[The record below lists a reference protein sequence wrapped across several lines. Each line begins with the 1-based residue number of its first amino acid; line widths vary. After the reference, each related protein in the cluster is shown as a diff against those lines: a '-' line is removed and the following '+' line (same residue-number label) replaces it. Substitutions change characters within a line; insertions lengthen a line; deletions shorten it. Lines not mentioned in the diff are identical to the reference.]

1 MPEEVASTS
10 SSTAAPK
17 EAESK
22 KKNLPWI
29 EKYRPQRFEEIVGN
43 EETVARLGI
52 FATQGNAPNII
63 IAGPPGVG
71 KTTTILCLARILLG
85 SNFREAILELNASNE
100 RGIDVVRGKI
110 KMFAQQKVT
119 LPRGRHK
126 IVILDEADS
135 MTEGAQQALRRTMEI
150 YSNTTRFALACNTS
164 EKIIEPIQ
172 SRCAML
178 RFSKLSDAQVL
189 AKVVE
194 ICQRETL
201 SYDEDGLE
209 AIVFTA
215 QGDMRQALN
224 NLQSTAN
231 GFGHISGAN
240 VFKVCDEPHP
250 LLVQDM
256 LQHCIKGDI
265 HKSYKIMNKLW
276 RLGYAAEDIIGNVFR
291 VCRRMEMDEK
301 LKLYFIREI
310 GETHMKIV
318 DGLNSLLQMSG
329 LLARIFIKVYGHQ
342 RNMAM
347 SSVNCGEIQL
357 VKQGA
362 EAKLYIGTYKGQR
375 CLVKERFE
383 KKYRHPSLD
392 RQLTRQRIKAE
403 QKAFQRCATAGVLT
417 PAFYGADLEERK
429 IYMEYLDKSRTAKD
443 FIDELTALPQDA
455 KESPLLE
462 KLAEKIGSVVGVL
475 HRNNLVHGDLT
486 TSNVLLDP
494 VEEDPEDPVF
504 PYRLITIDF
513 GLSHFSDNN
522 ENKGVDLY
530 VLERAILS
538 THSQLPGLFEM
549 ILEAYRIHNTNN
561 CKETIAKYEEVRA
574 RGRKRTMVG

>member
-1 MPEEVASTS
+1 MEIDEEPIIVESEAGPSTS
-10 SSTAAPK
+10 NVVTK
-17 EAESK
+17 EKSK

-29 EKYRPQRFEEIVGN
+29 EKYRPQTFEEIVGN
-43 EETVARLGI
+43 QDTVSRLGV

-85 SNFREAILELNASNE
+85 PNFKEGVLELNASNE
-100 RGIDVVRGKI
+100 RGIDVVRNKI

-189 AKVVE
+189 AKLIE
-194 ICQRETL
+194 ICQKESL
-201 SYDEDGLE
+201 SYVEDGLE

-231 GFGHISGAN
+231 GYGHVSGEN

-250 LLVQDM
+250 MLIQDM

-265 HKSYKIMNKLW
+265 HKAYKIMAKLW

-291 VCRRMEMDEK
+291 VCKRIEMDEK
-301 LKLYFIREI
+301 LKLAFIREI
-310 GETHMKIV
+310 GETHMRIV
-318 DGLNSLLQMSG
+318 DGLNSLLQLTG
-329 LLARIFIKVYGHQ
+329 LLARLCQ
-342 RNMAM
+342 
-347 SSVNCGEIQL
+347 
-357 VKQGA
+357 
-362 EAKLYIGTYKGQR
+362 
-375 CLVKERFE
+375 
-383 KKYRHPSLD
+383 
-392 RQLTRQRIKAE
+392 
-403 QKAFQRCATAGVLT
+403 ATG
-417 PAFYGADLEERK
+417 
-429 IYMEYLDKSRTAKD
+429 D
-443 FIDELTALPQDA
+443 F
-455 KESPLLE
+455 
-462 KLAEKIGSVVGVL
+462 
-475 HRNNLVHGDLT
+475 
-486 TSNVLLDP
+486 
-494 VEEDPEDPVF
+494 
-504 PYRLITIDF
+504 
-513 GLSHFSDNN
+513 
-522 ENKGVDLY
+522 
-530 VLERAILS
+530 
-538 THSQLPGLFEM
+538 
-549 ILEAYRIHNTNN
+549 
-561 CKETIAKYEEVRA
+561 
-574 RGRKRTMVG
+574 